1 MVCGMFK
8 RIHEYWTNE
17 IMNKQLQ
24 RIDANFFK
32 EVNEYFSKLDDEI
45 ADASKDDMIKNIL
58 LSEKKYAK
66 KLIEDLI
73 KKRINKIIIAIFSNT
88 KIPVENLS
96 EYDMEILKYIRDLK
110 NKVSMYYTFLIPE
123 ERLEGQILETKGK
136 FRIQE
141 DKSQDEDHINEKD
154 YLLVRFIKPINNI
167 IGSDLK
173 QYGPFKRGDLAI
185 LPKLNAKVLKDRNIA
200 IIVTDE

>member
-1 MVCGMFK
+1 MFK

-110 NKVSMYYTFLIPE
+110 SKVSMYYTFLIPE

>member
-1 MVCGMFK
+1 MFK